1 MKKEPENL
9 VFLIII
15 IDVTIA
21 TRPVTIIA
29 YFNVEW
35 TAVQLKPWEMEA
47 IGNENKDWKVLD
59 KFGNM
64 FESTDWEKAT
74 EGLLI
79 HERCSLNFH

>member
-1 MKKEPENL
+1 MLLLQQDQWLSLLTSMWNELQYNWNHEH
-9 VFLIII
+9 
-15 IDVTIA
+15 
-21 TRPVTIIA
+21 
-29 YFNVEW
+29 
-35 TAVQLKPWEMEA
+35 WEMEA